1 MRYLV
6 RVLLPAAVILLAGCS
21 LFGSHDVRVA
31 RITSILAPDTA
42 FVDSTFQVTLTAL
55 LGPDSGYVLD
65 HFEVTNSTDAK
76 LTVRVWSRDTASVR
90 PVTSVAMYF
99 DVQAAITPTEPGK
112 YLAIGYQPDGKDTV
126 KTITVLP

>member
-1 MRYLV
+1 MRCVV
-6 RVLLPAAVILLAGCS
+6 RAFMPAVVILLAGCS

-31 RITSILAPDTA
+31 RITSILAPDTV
-42 FVDSTFQVTLTAL
+42 FVDSTFQATVTAL

-65 HFEVTNSTDAK
+65 HFEITNSTDAK

-90 PVTSVAMYF
+90 PVTSGAMYF

-112 YLAIGYQPDGKDTV
+112 YLVIGYQPDGRDTV